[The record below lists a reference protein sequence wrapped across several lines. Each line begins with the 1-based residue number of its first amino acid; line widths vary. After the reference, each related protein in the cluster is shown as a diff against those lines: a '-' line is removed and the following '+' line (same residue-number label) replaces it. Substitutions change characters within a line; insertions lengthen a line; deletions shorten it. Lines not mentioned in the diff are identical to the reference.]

1 MQSDLAKRT
10 ERFIKEHSL
19 IEPGERVLIGLSGGA
34 DSVCLLAVL
43 TELKETFP
51 FSLGAF
57 HVNHGIRGEDADADE
72 AFAEALC
79 KRSGVVFYAVHADV
93 PRYAKEYGMGLEE
106 AGREMRYQAA
116 VQLAGKHGYDRVA
129 LAHQQNDVAE
139 TLLFHLFRGSSVS
152 GLASIPAKRD
162 KLIRPLLFCG
172 RGEIEVYLKEQG
184 LPYCTDSTNEET
196 GYTRNKIRH
205 CIFPYA
211 EEQVN
216 GGAIRHA
223 AAAAAELS
231 ELNEYLSAQIET
243 FCEQNVKVR
252 HGTEVEI
259 ADFLALH
266 PFMQGKVIH
275 RLLAQVAGSAKDI
288 TREHVETVCAL
299 CTKQSGKQVSLP
311 YGMVAERVFERLVLR
326 KTPAGQREEETEKA
340 VEEIPVAI
348 PGEYF
353 LGPAGEKI
361 RLRTFSYKKNREIPR
376 NEYTKWFDYD
386 KIKGTLRLRVRRE
399 GDRLG
404 MLCGSKQVKA
414 LFAEKKIAKS
424 ERGKRLLLA
433 DEVQVLLVPWVRAC
447 DNYRVEETTKTVL
460 EVQLYGGSKDEG

>member
-43 TELKETFP
+43 KELKDTFP

-72 AFAEALC
+72 AFAEAFC
-79 KRSGVVFYAVHADV
+79 KQSGVAFYAVHADV

-106 AGREMRYQAA
+106 AGREVRHQAA
-116 VQLAGKHGYDRVA
+116 AQLAGKHGYDRIA

-172 RGEIEVYLKEQG
+172 RGEIEDYLKEQG

-205 CIFPYA
+205 CILPYA
-211 EEQVN
+211 KEQVN

-231 ELNEYLSAQIET
+231 ELNEYLSAQIEA

-266 PFMQGKVIH
+266 PFMQRKVIH
-275 RLLAQVAGSAKDI
+275 RLLTQVGGSAKDI
-288 TREHVETVCAL
+288 TREHVEAVCAL
-299 CTKQSGKQVSLP
+299 CTKQSGKQASLP

-326 KTPAGQREEETEKA
+326 ETTAGQGKEETEKA
-340 VEEIPVAI
+340 AEEIFVEL

-353 LGPAGEKI
+353 LGPEGEKI
-361 RLRTFSYKKNREIPR
+361 RLRTFPYKKSEEIPR

-386 KIKGTLRLRVRRE
+386 KIKGILRLRVRRE

-404 MLCGSKQVKA
+404 MLSGSKPVKA